1 MAKRSR
7 EEAFEGAPAAAA
19 AAGPCV
25 LVFGGN
31 GWIGQMVCAEL
42 EARGVAHRKARSRAE
57 DAAGVARELEEVKPT
72 HVMSFVGRTHGTT
85 ADGRVIGTI
94 DYLEEKG
101 KLYDN
106 VRDNLYSPVVLA
118 MLCQAR
124 GLHFT
129 YMGTGCIFEYD
140 AEHPREEA
148 YTGRGFTEESPPN
161 FWGSSYSTV
170 KGFTDL
176 LMNQFDSGVLNLRI
190 RMPITGYHHPR
201 NFITKICKYEKVCSV
216 PNSMTVLDEMVPVL
230 VTMALAK
237 ESGTFNLTNPGVI
250 SHNEILEMYKE
261 IVDPNFTWKN
271 FSVEEQAKILAS
283 ARSNNRLETSK
294 LTSKYPVSDIKTSV
308 ASALKKMKPL

>member
-1 MAKRSR
+1 
-7 EEAFEGAPAAAA
+7 
-19 AAGPCV
+19 
-25 LVFGGN
+25 
-31 GWIGQMVCAEL
+31 
-42 EARGVAHRKARSRAE
+42 
-57 DAAGVARELEEVKPT
+57 
-72 HVMSFVGRTHGTT
+72 
-85 ADGRVIGTI
+85 
-94 DYLEEKG
+94 
-101 KLYDN
+101 
-106 VRDNLYSPVVLA
+106 
-118 MLCQAR
+118 
-124 GLHFT
+124 
-129 YMGTGCIFEYD
+129 MGTGCIFEYD

-176 LMNQFDSGVLNLRI
+176 LMNQFDSG
-190 RMPITGYHHPR
+190 
-201 NFITKICKYEKVCSV
+201 ICKYEKVCSV